1 MAGEQRGDRGR
12 RELKPGSFE
21 ARGMHA
27 HFAFHDLAPRTAS
40 FREDVLHGLS
50 RAQKA
55 LPPKYFYDDVG
66 SALFEAICAL
76 QEYYP
81 TRVETALLEHHAAD
95 IAARL
100 GPDTALIE
108 FGSGASRKS
117 KVLIEAARPAVYV
130 PIDISAAALRAAG
143 DRLQQDFPELAIVAV
158 CADYSRALPLPDLSA
173 FEPQRRVIFFPGST
187 IGNFDTQE
195 SVRFLRNAAQLA
207 GSGGALVIGVDVP
220 KERGVLEAAY
230 DDPQG
235 VTAAFNLNLLAR
247 INRELGGDF
256 DLRAFRHRAF
266 YSEALGRIEMHL
278 ASCRPQQV
286 RVGAETFAFAAG
298 ETIHTENS
306 YKYSVPQFQALAA
319 GAGFAPRASWVDAAG
334 LFSLHYMTC

>member
-1 MAGEQRGDRGR
+1 MN
-12 RELKPGSFE
+12 
-21 ARGMHA
+21 A

-40 FREDVLHGLS
+40 FREDVLRGLAQ
-50 RAQKA
+50 AQKA
-55 LPPKYFYDDVG
+55 LPPKYFYDEVG

-81 TRVETALLEHHAAD
+81 TRVETALLESHAGD

-100 GPDTALIE
+100 GAETALIE

-117 KVLIEAARPAVYV
+117 RVLIEAARPAVYV
-130 PIDISAAALRAAG
+130 PIDISGAALRAAG
-143 DRLQQDFPELAIVAV
+143 ERLRGDFPALPIVAV
-158 CADYSRALPLPDLSA
+158 CADYSRPLALPDLSA
-173 FEPQRRVIFFPGST
+173 FAPKRRVIFFPGST
-187 IGNFDTQE
+187 IGNFDPQD
-195 SVRFLRNAAQLA
+195 SVHFLRNAAQLA

-220 KERGVLEAAY
+220 KERAVLEAAY

-235 VTAAFNLNLLAR
+235 VTAAFDLNLLAR
-247 INRELGGDF
+247 INRELGADF

-266 YSEALGRIEMHL
+266 YCERLGRIEMHL
-278 ASCRPQQV
+278 ESCKAQQV
-286 RVGAETFAFAAG
+286 RIGDQTFAFAAG

-306 YKYSVPQFQALAA
+306 YKYSVPQFEALAA
-319 GAGFAPRASWVDAAG
+319 GAGFAARASWLDASG